1 MKARV
6 KDDVVCSQTLCF
18 WALPARKEVTFTRK
32 RKKQKKSLFFTCFL
46 AGFRVCFA
54 EEIGPFVEKIV
65 AFKAEML
72 PLHTIISY

>member
-1 MKARV
+1 MSFV
-6 KDDVVCSQTLCF
+6 
-18 WALPARKEVTFTRK
+18 RK
-32 RKKQKKSLFFTCFL
+32 RSVFGRCLQGKRLLSLGNEKKQKKSLFFTCFL